1 MAADSSSV
9 LSALHRLKSIAL
21 EGLRFSQNPYDI
33 DRYNRLLDVTSTAYA
48 DFLRMDDG
56 QILET
61 FRSEIGIVTPK
72 LGADAAVPD
81 DQGRILLLKRSDGGG
96 WGLPGG
102 WVDVHES
109 PAQAAVREVWEEA
122 GLRVEPEAYAAIS
135 CKGPDT
141 GPHLYHQVNIVTLM
155 KPVPADAAIAL
166 SHEHTDYRWI
176 AAPSADIELHAG
188 HDVQIR
194 KIFAFLADGTL
205 RGLAAG

>member
-1 MAADSSSV
+1 MASEPPTI
-9 LSALHRLKSIAL
+9 LSLLHRLKSIAL
-21 EGLRFSQNPYDI
+21 EGLHFTQNPYDI
-33 DRYNRLLDVTSTAYA
+33 DRYNRLLDTASNSYS
-48 DFLRMDDG
+48 DLLRVENDAVL
-56 QILET
+56 QQ
-61 FRSEIGIVTPK
+61 FRAEIGVVTPK

-81 DQGRILLLKRSDGGG
+81 DRGRILLLKRSDGRG

-122 GLRVEPEAYAAIS
+122 GLRVEPETYAAIS
-135 CKGPDT
+135 CKGPAA

-155 KPVPADAAIAL
+155 KPVPADAAVTL

-176 AAPSADIELHAG
+176 AAPPGDIELHAG

-194 KIFAFLADGTL
+194 KIFGFLADGAMP
-205 RGLAAG
+205 GLAAG

>member
-1 MAADSSSV
+1 M
-9 LSALHRLKSIAL
+9 
-21 EGLRFSQNPYDI
+21 
-33 DRYNRLLDVTSTAYA
+33 
-48 DFLRMDDG
+48 
-56 QILET
+56 
-61 FRSEIGIVTPK
+61 
-72 LGADAAVPD
+72 PD
-81 DQGRILLLKRSDGGG
+81 DQGRLLLLKRSDGGG

-109 PAQAAVREVWEEA
+109 PARAAVREVWEEA

-176 AAPSADIELHAG
+176 AAPSPDIELHAG